1 VGPQIEVGLSG
12 HRMHGPHQYTPELKK
27 LFNQLPQWTT
37 TTGWA
42 SAYKSYT
49 L

>member
-1 VGPQIEVGLSG
+1 VGPQIEIGLSG
-12 HRMHGPHQYTPELKK
+12 HLVHGPKQYTSKLKK
-27 LFNQLPQWTT
+27 FLNQLPQWTT
-37 TTGWA
+37 TTGWT